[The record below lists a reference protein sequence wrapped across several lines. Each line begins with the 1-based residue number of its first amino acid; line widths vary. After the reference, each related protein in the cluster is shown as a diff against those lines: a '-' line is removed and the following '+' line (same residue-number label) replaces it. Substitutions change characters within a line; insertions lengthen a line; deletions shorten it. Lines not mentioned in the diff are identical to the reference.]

1 MKRRSQAVRLG
12 AWLAALVGAVVLVYL
27 ALLLRVLQVPMQD
40 AVAGLAAQLTLV
52 KRALASVPPAQR
64 AALARQLSDRKSTRL
79 NSSHSQQSRMPSSA

>member
-52 KRALASVPPAQR
+52 KREIGR
-64 AALARQLSDRKSTRL
+64 A
-79 NSSHSQQSRMPSSA
+79 HV